1 MAEYEAKIT
10 VYRNGRRIA
19 FSDALADSP
28 SDAVYAAQNDLYNDM
43 TAYEMARPQ
52 ESPRGP
58 H

>member
-43 TAYEMARPQ
+43 TTYEMERPK
-52 ESPRGP
+52 EFPR
-58 H
+58 